1 MAKQLEV
8 PIKEI
13 GMVKGTELS
22 ITHHG
27 KNVISQPVAELD
39 RAWRNAIPDIMRSGL
54 FKKINTQEISASL
67 P

>member
-13 GMVKGTELS
+13 GIVKGMELS
-22 ITHHG
+22 ITHQG
-27 KNVISQPVAELD
+27 KNVISQPVAQLD
-39 RAWRNAIPDIMRSGL
+39 AAWRNAIPDIMQSGL
-54 FKKINTQEISASL
+54 FKKFNMQEISASL